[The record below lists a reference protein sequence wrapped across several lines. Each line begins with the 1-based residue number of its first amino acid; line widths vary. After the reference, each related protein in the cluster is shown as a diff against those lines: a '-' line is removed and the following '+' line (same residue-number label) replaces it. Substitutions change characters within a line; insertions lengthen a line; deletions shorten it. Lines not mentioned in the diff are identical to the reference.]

1 MMWGVRGEWFGKL
14 ETPPPGG
21 GVQTITA
28 CKQVPESEL
37 NFFLGRR
44 AKCGHLED
52 KTFHLVSLILSL

>member
-1 MMWGVRGEWFGKL
+1 MWGVMWGVRGEWFGKL

-44 AKCGHLED
+44 AKCGHLD
-52 KTFHLVSLILSL
+52 GG